1 MLLRH
6 GIRSVGVLES
16 WEEGEEEGG
25 GYEFVDSVDEAD
37 CFLRGVLVELECGRG
52 RGSAHDCF
60 CVVCGGS
67 VRDER
72 ARETAGGGGQSRAEK
87 RGEEAYRSIK
97 ALVNGRFSSLYRKSQ
112 PALSRTSRAP
122 NSRCLL
128 HFLGLLPAAPAGSSV
143 SRLVSIAAPG
153 QSDTTHIAD
162 TSAPSPPPSLCT
174 SPRSPFN
181 RSIRFRLLPWPC
193 RKTLVS

>member
-1 MLLRH
+1 M
-6 GIRSVGVLES
+6 
-16 WEEGEEEGG
+16 
-25 GYEFVDSVDEAD
+25 
-37 CFLRGVLVELECGRG
+37 LVELECERG
-52 RGSAHDCF
+52 RGVRTIAFASFAAAVSATRERGRLRAGA
-60 CVVCGGS
+60 VSRGRRSGG
-67 VRDER
+67 ER
-72 ARETAGGGGQSRAEK
+72 
-87 RGEEAYRSIK
+87 AYRSIK

-112 PALSRTSRAP
+112 PALSRTSHTSRAP
-122 NSRCLL
+122 NPRCLL

-181 RSIRFRLLPWPC
+181 RSIRFRWLPWPC